1 MAASPRKS
9 RPRPV
14 VQIAASGPSSSMPV
28 SRLTALRCLFLLSKH
43 RGVVVA
49 TETLL
54 KSDPSDTVNSAL
66 ALLRDEGIAGKLQVD
81 RDWAMLSSLKT
92 AYPVMIERSD
102 GTWVVIANTVK
113 APNGLEMAG
122 VLDPQI
128 EAEGVKPVTRDD
140 IEATWTGRIVLCKRQ
155 YRLKDE
161 QRPFGLAW
169 FMPEILRNS
178 RYFRDITIA
187 AMMSNLISLAT
198 PVMFNVMI
206 DKVVPHHSYNTL
218 VTVITVFLGVTFFD
232 SIFSYIRQYLMLFAT
247 NKIDARLASRTF
259 EHMLRLPLHF
269 FEAKSAGILL
279 RHMQQAES
287 IRGFL
292 TGRIFSAMLELSAL
306 PILLITLS
314 LYSGALMMVV
324 LTFSLAISLVIAFML
339 PVFKRQLEHLYM
351 AEGSRQA
358 DLVETIHG
366 IRAVKSLAL
375 EGLRKTSWNQK
386 VAASV
391 RRRASVTHLGIIAN
405 TLTNALSQLL
415 QLSILAVGIL
425 KVFDGTLSLG
435 ALIAFNMLSGRV
447 TGPLLQIV
455 ALINEYQQTALSVK
469 MLGTVMDHPPER
481 DPQIRGITPVITG
494 KMDFGQVHFRYDGAV
509 SPALNRVSFSIEQGQ
524 FVGIVGR
531 SGSGKTTL
539 TKLIQGLYTPQEGT
553 IQLDGT
559 DIRHIDLA
567 HLRQSIGVVLQD
579 NILFRG
585 TIRENIAAAKPE
597 ATLEEVMEAARLAGA
612 DEFIDRLPHSYETM
626 VEESATNFSGGQRQ
640 RVAIARSL
648 LLKPRVLLFDEATSA
663 LDPESEAI
671 VQQNLAEIA
680 RGRTMIVVSHRLSS
694 LANADA
700 ILVLDQGAVA
710 DYAPHSVL
718 LQRCDVYRHLWQQ
731 QTRFMQ

>member
-1 MAASPRKS
+1 
-9 RPRPV
+9 
-14 VQIAASGPSSSMPV
+14 MPL
-28 SRLTALRCLFLLSKH
+28 SRLTALRCLFLLAKH
-43 RGVVVA
+43 RGVVVG
-49 TETLL
+49 TDTLL

-102 GTWVVIANTVK
+102 GNWVLIANTLK
-113 APNGLEMAG
+113 APNGVELAG

-128 EAEGVKPVTRDD
+128 EAQGVKPVLRAD
-140 IEATWTGRIVLCKRQ
+140 IEATWTGRVVLCKRQ

-169 FMPEILRNS
+169 FMPEILRNG
-178 RYFRDITIA
+178 RYFRDIAIA
-187 AMMSNLISLAT
+187 AVMSSLISLAT

-218 VTVITVFLGVTFFD
+218 VTVITVFLGITVFD
-232 SIFSYIRQYLMLFAT
+232 SIFTYIRQYLMLFAT

-259 EHMLRLPLHF
+259 EHMLGLPLHF
-269 FEAKSAGILL
+269 FEARSAGVLL

-287 IRGFL
+287 IRSFL
-292 TGRIFSAMLELSAL
+292 TGRIFSALLDLLAL

-314 LYSGALMMVV
+314 LYSGTLMMVV
-324 LTFSLAISLVIAFML
+324 LAFSLAISAVIGFML

-375 EGLRKTSWNQK
+375 ETLRKTSWNQK
-386 VAASV
+386 VATAV
-391 RRRASVTHLGIIAN
+391 RRRANVAHLGIIAN
-405 TLTNALSQLL
+405 TLTNALSNLL
-415 QLSILAVGIL
+415 QLAILSIGIL
-425 KVFDGTLSLG
+425 KVFDGSLTLG
-435 ALIAFNMLSGRV
+435 ALIAFNMMSGRV

-494 KMDFGQVHFRYDGAV
+494 RMDFDKVHFRYGGAV
-509 SPALNRVSFSIEQGQ
+509 SAALDRVSFSIEEGQ
-524 FVGIVGR
+524 FIGIVGR

-539 TKLIQGLYTPQEGT
+539 TKLIQGLHTPQEGT
-553 IQLDGT
+553 IQLNGT

-585 TIRENIAAAKPE
+585 TIRENIAAAKPD
-597 ATLEEVMEAARLAGA
+597 ATLEEVMEAARMAGA

-700 ILVLDQGAVA
+700 ILVLDQGQVA
-710 DYAPHSVL
+710 DYAPHPVL
-718 LQRCDVYRHLWQQ
+718 LQRCDIYRHLWQQ